1 VTLARPR
8 PPERLLGQDGADTV
22 RPFESAPELEAWAR
36 ATFISEDAPL
46 LNEEH
51 AHLRDATIGFM
62 WTAVPNARGGNGVVG
77 QAEIPSIQGGKWARG
92 RFFQQVE
99 AWFGL
104 VPDFMITLEASFADQ
119 ADDATFCSL
128 VEHELYHCGQ
138 AKDAWGA
145 PRFSKT
151 TGRPIFTM
159 RGHDVE
165 EFVGVVARYGVGAA
179 AGQTAALVAAANRP
193 AIVCEADIAGA
204 CGTCGRRV

>member
-22 RPFESAPELEAWAR
+22 RPFEPAPELDVWAR
-36 ATFISEDAPL
+36 ATFIAEDALL

-99 AWFGL
+99 EWFGL
-104 VPDFMITLEASFADQ
+104 VPDFMITLEASFA
-119 ADDATFCSL
+119 AFAAS
-128 VEHELYHCGQ
+128 
-138 AKDAWGA
+138 
-145 PRFSKT
+145 
-151 TGRPIFTM
+151 
-159 RGHDVE
+159 
-165 EFVGVVARYGVGAA
+165 AA
-179 AGQTAALVAAANRP
+179 ASIFVQSRS
-193 AIVCEADIAGA
+193 
-204 CGTCGRRV
+204 

>member
-1 VTLARPR
+1 MLARPR
-8 PPERLLGQDGADTV
+8 PPERLLGQDGSCTPT
-22 RPFESAPELEAWAR
+22 PFEPAPELEAWAR
-36 ATFISEDAPL
+36 ATFIAEDAPL

-51 AHLRDATIGFM
+51 AHLREASLGFL
-62 WTAVPNARGGNGVVG
+62 WCALPNARQMNAVVG
-77 QAEIPSIQGGKWARG
+77 QAEMLSLQGGKWQKARQEMQIEG
-92 RFFQQVE
+92 
-99 AWFGL
+99 WFGTL
-104 VPDFMITLEASFADQ
+104 PDFLLTFHADYADQ
-119 ADDATFCSL
+119 CSDAVFCAL

-151 TGRPIFTM
+151 TGRPVFTM

-179 AGQTAALVAAANRP
+179 AGQTAALVQAANRP